1 MRDWLSASEIAVLAL
16 AGLPR
21 TRRGVLGLAKRCGW
35 HEGDRARLRKGRG
48 GGLEFHYTL
57 FPACALFEYLA
68 RHSEELTLSHGLSR

>member
-1 MRDWLSASEIAVLAL
+1 MRDWLSASDIAMLAL

-21 TRRGVLGLAKRCGW
+21 TPRGVLGLANRCGW
-35 HEGDRARLRKGRG
+35 REGDRVRLRNGRG

-57 FPACALFEYLA
+57 LPPPALFEYLA